1 MRNLYIFLTK
11 TVHIFL
17 FLALAGVCI
26 YCIYKTSDYK
36 KWLFNSAS
44 KEITGPFLTFQ
55 TKYVDWIYQKTENE
69 RLLEQNKNLLTLTY
83 NHIRNAN
90 AIETVYHGDSLL
102 FSYHLAKVVEGT
114 VNKRNNYITL
124 DKGYNDGIRP
134 DMGVISLDGVVGI
147 IKDVSPNFSIAMS
160 ILNSHFRVSVKIK
173 NRDDVFGVLTWDDAD
188 IRHAQI
194 NNLAHIENVKVADT
208 VVTQHSLIFPP
219 DYPVGVVSSI
229 TPKTEGGFFVL
240 KVRLL
245 VPFNRLRNVYII
257 EQNYS
262 EELNYLMER
271 TKIDE

>member
-1 MRNLYIFLTK
+1 MRSLYIFLTK

-17 FLALAGVCI
+17 FFALAGVCI
-26 YCIYKTSDYK
+26 YCIYKTSNYK
-36 KWLFNSAS
+36 QWLLNSAS

-69 RLLEQNKNLLTLTY
+69 RLLEQNKNLLTHAY
-83 NHIRNAN
+83 NHVRNADT
-90 AIETVYHGDSLL
+90 ITTVYHGDSLL

-124 DKGYNDGIRP
+124 DKGYNDGIKP
-134 DMGVISLDGVVGI
+134 DMGVISSDGVVGI
-147 IKDVSPNFSIAMS
+147 IKDVSPNFSIVMPV
-160 ILNSHFRVSVKIK
+160 LNSHFKISVKIK
-173 NRDDVFGVLTWDDAD
+173 NEDDVFGVLTWDDAD
-188 IRHAQI
+188 IHHAQI
-194 NNLAHIENVKVADT
+194 NNLAHIETVKSGDT

-219 DYPVGVVSSI
+219 NYPVGVVSSI

-245 VPFNRLRNVYII
+245 VHFNKLRNVYII

-262 EELNYLMER
+262 EELNNLMER
-271 TKIDE
+271 AKIDE